1 MIKSSM
7 VGLWE
12 GNDELASPLVASIN
26 TNTSSGKSS
35 RVHQSDQ
42 LEKKVGLSFK
52 EVRGFTLDRGLEFF
66 RVFPRNAVP
75 SLRFTPMH

>member
-7 VGLWE
+7 VSLWE
-12 GNDELASPLVASIN
+12 GDNKLASTLVASVN
-26 TNTSSGKSS
+26 TNASSGKPR
-35 RVHQSDQ
+35 RVHQRHQ

-52 EVRGFTLDRGLEFF
+52 EIRGFTLDRGLEFF
-66 RVFPRNAVP
+66 RIFPRYAVP